1 MADGCVMPA
10 ETWIPGRLLGYWWY
24 CSHAIATVP
33 LVLPSAAGEDGS
45 DTAGQKCLHLSCR
58 PEGAPVRLAP
68 FINRRWSASIPAA
81 RVPVLSCAVHIWK
94 YLAAACHP
102 LLTTSSLCIMEAS
115 WLYGHTKGSP
125 ETVKHLYKCNSV
137 HWKDAFR
144 NKTSHQLWPSH
155 VAQRSS
161 AVLLQTAPAPAGF
174 LSKTHDFLSHQ
185 NCYWFCNWQRYSWWF
200 RLYSFGS
207 MHFELQCM
215 KMFNYYIR
223 T

>member
-10 ETWIPGRLLGYWWY
+10 ETWIPGRLLGY

-144 NKTSHQLWPSH
+144 NKTSHQLWPSP
-155 VAQRSS
+155 VAPQELCS
-161 AVLLQTAPAPAGF
+161 AVANCTSPSWLLIQNSW
-174 LSKTHDFLSHQ
+174 LSITSKQLLILQLTTILVVIQIIFFWE
-185 NCYWFCNWQRYSWWF
+185 YAFWIT
-200 RLYSFGS
+200 
-207 MHFELQCM
+207 MHE
-215 KMFNYYIR
+215 NV
-223 T
+223 

>member
-10 ETWIPGRLLGYWWY
+10 ETWIPGRLLGY

-45 DTAGQKCLHLSCR
+45 DTAGQKCLHLHCR
-58 PEGAPVRLAP
+58 PERAPVRLAP

-94 YLAAACHP
+94 YLAAACRP

-144 NKTSHQLWPSH
+144 NKTSHQLWPSP
-155 VAQRSS
+155 VAPQELCS
-161 AVLLQTAPAPAGF
+161 AVANCTSPSWLPIWNSWLSITSKQLLILQLTTILVVIQIIFFWEYAF
-174 LSKTHDFLSHQ
+174 WIT
-185 NCYWFCNWQRYSWWF
+185 
-200 RLYSFGS
+200 
-207 MHFELQCM
+207 MHE
-215 KMFNYYIR
+215 NV
-223 T
+223 

>member
-10 ETWIPGRLLGYWWY
+10 ETWIPGRLLGY

-45 DTAGQKCLHLSCR
+45 DTAGQKCLHLHCR

-144 NKTSHQLWPSH
+144 NKTSHQLWPSP
-155 VAQRSS
+155 VAPQELCS
-161 AVLLQTAPAPAGF
+161 AVANCTSPSWLPIWNSWLSITSKQLLILQLTTILVVIQIIFFWEYAF
-174 LSKTHDFLSHQ
+174 WIT
-185 NCYWFCNWQRYSWWF
+185 
-200 RLYSFGS
+200 
-207 MHFELQCM
+207 MHE
-215 KMFNYYIR
+215 NV
-223 T
+223 

>member
-144 NKTSHQLWPSH
+144 NKTSHQLWPSP
-155 VAQRSS
+155 VAPQELCS
-161 AVLLQTAPAPAGF
+161 AVANCTSPSWLPIWNSWLSITSKQLLILQLTTILVVIQIIFFWEYAF
-174 LSKTHDFLSHQ
+174 WIT
-185 NCYWFCNWQRYSWWF
+185 
-200 RLYSFGS
+200 
-207 MHFELQCM
+207 MHE
-215 KMFNYYIR
+215 NV
-223 T
+223 

>member
-45 DTAGQKCLHLSCR
+45 DTAGQKCLHLHCR

-155 VAQRSS
+155 VAPQELCS
-161 AVLLQTAPAPAGF
+161 AVANCTSPSWLPIWNSWLSITSKQLLILQLTTILVVIQIVFFWEYAF
-174 LSKTHDFLSHQ
+174 WIT
-185 NCYWFCNWQRYSWWF
+185 
-200 RLYSFGS
+200 
-207 MHFELQCM
+207 MHE
-215 KMFNYYIR
+215 NV
-223 T
+223 

>member
-45 DTAGQKCLHLSCR
+45 DTAGQKCLHLHCR
-58 PEGAPVRLAP
+58 PERAPVRLAP

-94 YLAAACHP
+94 YLAAACRP

-144 NKTSHQLWPSH
+144 NKTSHQLWPSP
-155 VAQRSS
+155 VAPQELCS
-161 AVLLQTAPAPAGF
+161 AVANCTSPSWLPIWNSWLSITSKQLLILQLTTILVVIQIVFFWEYAF
-174 LSKTHDFLSHQ
+174 WIT
-185 NCYWFCNWQRYSWWF
+185 
-200 RLYSFGS
+200 
-207 MHFELQCM
+207 MHE
-215 KMFNYYIR
+215 NV
-223 T
+223 

>member
-10 ETWIPGRLLGYWWY
+10 ETWIPGRLLGY

-144 NKTSHQLWPSH
+144 NKTSHQLWPSP
-155 VAQRSS
+155 VAPQELCS
-161 AVLLQTAPAPAGF
+161 AVANCTSPSWLPIWNSWLSITSKQLLILQLTTILVVIQIIFFWEYAF
-174 LSKTHDFLSHQ
+174 WIT
-185 NCYWFCNWQRYSWWF
+185 
-200 RLYSFGS
+200 
-207 MHFELQCM
+207 MHE
-215 KMFNYYIR
+215 NV
-223 T
+223 

>member
-45 DTAGQKCLHLSCR
+45 DTAGQKCLHLHCR

-144 NKTSHQLWPSH
+144 NKTSHQLWPSP
-155 VAQRSS
+155 VAPQELCS
-161 AVLLQTAPAPAGF
+161 AVANCTSPSWLPIWNSWLSITSKQLLILQLTTILVVIQIIFFWEYAF
-174 LSKTHDFLSHQ
+174 WIT
-185 NCYWFCNWQRYSWWF
+185 
-200 RLYSFGS
+200 
-207 MHFELQCM
+207 MHE
-215 KMFNYYIR
+215 NV
-223 T
+223 

>member
-10 ETWIPGRLLGYWWY
+10 ETWIPGRLLGY

-45 DTAGQKCLHLSCR
+45 DTAGQKCLHLHCR

-144 NKTSHQLWPSH
+144 NKTSHQLWPSP
-155 VAQRSS
+155 VAPQELCS
-161 AVLLQTAPAPAGF
+161 AVANCTSPSWLLIQNSW
-174 LSKTHDFLSHQ
+174 LSITSKQLLILQLTTILVVIQIIFFWE
-185 NCYWFCNWQRYSWWF
+185 YAFWIT
-200 RLYSFGS
+200 
-207 MHFELQCM
+207 MHE
-215 KMFNYYIR
+215 NV
-223 T
+223 

>member
-45 DTAGQKCLHLSCR
+45 DTAGQKCLHLHCR
-58 PEGAPVRLAP
+58 PERAPVRLAP

-94 YLAAACHP
+94 YLAAACRP

-144 NKTSHQLWPSH
+144 NKTSHQLWPSP
-155 VAQRSS
+155 VAPQELCS
-161 AVLLQTAPAPAGF
+161 AVANCTSPSWLPIWNSWLSITSKQLLILQLTTILVVIQIIFFWEYAF
-174 LSKTHDFLSHQ
+174 WIT
-185 NCYWFCNWQRYSWWF
+185 
-200 RLYSFGS
+200 
-207 MHFELQCM
+207 MHE
-215 KMFNYYIR
+215 NV
-223 T
+223 

>member
-10 ETWIPGRLLGYWWY
+10 ETWIPGRLLGY

-155 VAQRSS
+155 VAPQELCS
-161 AVLLQTAPAPAGF
+161 AVANCTSPSWLLIQNSW
-174 LSKTHDFLSHQ
+174 LSITSKQLLILQLTTILVVIQIIFFWE
-185 NCYWFCNWQRYSWWF
+185 YAFWIT
-200 RLYSFGS
+200 
-207 MHFELQCM
+207 MHE
-215 KMFNYYIR
+215 NV
-223 T
+223 

>member
-68 FINRRWSASIPAA
+68 CINRRWSASILAA
-81 RVPVLSCAVHIWK
+81 HVPVLSCAVHIWK

-144 NKTSHQLWPSH
+144 NKTSHQLWPSP
-155 VAQRSS
+155 VAPQELCS
-161 AVLLQTAPAPAGF
+161 AVANCTSPSWLPIWNSWPSITSKQLLILQLTTILVVIQIIFFWEYAF
-174 LSKTHDFLSHQ
+174 WIT
-185 NCYWFCNWQRYSWWF
+185 
-200 RLYSFGS
+200 
-207 MHFELQCM
+207 MHE
-215 KMFNYYIR
+215 NV
-223 T
+223 

>member
-10 ETWIPGRLLGYWWY
+10 ETWIPGRLLGY

-45 DTAGQKCLHLSCR
+45 DTAGQKCLHLHCR

-94 YLAAACHP
+94 YLAAACRP

-144 NKTSHQLWPSH
+144 NKTSHQLWPSP
-155 VAQRSS
+155 VAPQELCS
-161 AVLLQTAPAPAGF
+161 AVANCTSPSWLPIWNSWLSITSKQLLILQLTTILVVIQIIFFWEYAF
-174 LSKTHDFLSHQ
+174 WIT
-185 NCYWFCNWQRYSWWF
+185 
-200 RLYSFGS
+200 
-207 MHFELQCM
+207 MHE
-215 KMFNYYIR
+215 NV
-223 T
+223 

>member
-45 DTAGQKCLHLSCR
+45 DTAGQKCLHLHCR

-94 YLAAACHP
+94 YLAAACRP

-144 NKTSHQLWPSH
+144 NKTSHQLWPSP
-155 VAQRSS
+155 VAPQELCS
-161 AVLLQTAPAPAGF
+161 AVANCTSPSWLPIWNSWLSITSKQLLILQLTTILVVIQIIFFWEYAF
-174 LSKTHDFLSHQ
+174 WIT
-185 NCYWFCNWQRYSWWF
+185 
-200 RLYSFGS
+200 
-207 MHFELQCM
+207 MHE
-215 KMFNYYIR
+215 NV
-223 T
+223 

>member
-45 DTAGQKCLHLSCR
+45 DTAGQKCLHLHCR
-58 PEGAPVRLAP
+58 PERAPVRLAP

-144 NKTSHQLWPSH
+144 NKTSHQLWPSP
-155 VAQRSS
+155 VAPQELCS
-161 AVLLQTAPAPAGF
+161 AVANCTSPSWLPIWNSWLSITSKQLLILQLTTILVVIQIIFFWEYAF
-174 LSKTHDFLSHQ
+174 WIT
-185 NCYWFCNWQRYSWWF
+185 
-200 RLYSFGS
+200 
-207 MHFELQCM
+207 MHE
-215 KMFNYYIR
+215 NV
-223 T
+223 

>member
-10 ETWIPGRLLGYWWY
+10 ETWIPGRLLGY

-45 DTAGQKCLHLSCR
+45 DTAGQKCLHLHCR
-58 PEGAPVRLAP
+58 PERAPVRLAP

-144 NKTSHQLWPSH
+144 NKTSHQLWPSP
-155 VAQRSS
+155 VAPQELCS
-161 AVLLQTAPAPAGF
+161 AVANCTSPSWLLIQNSW
-174 LSKTHDFLSHQ
+174 LSITSKQLLILQLTTILVVIQIIFFWE
-185 NCYWFCNWQRYSWWF
+185 YAFWIT
-200 RLYSFGS
+200 
-207 MHFELQCM
+207 MHE
-215 KMFNYYIR
+215 NV
-223 T
+223 

>member
-45 DTAGQKCLHLSCR
+45 DTAGQKCLHLHCR

-144 NKTSHQLWPSH
+144 NKTSHQLWPSP
-155 VAQRSS
+155 VAPQELCS
-161 AVLLQTAPAPAGF
+161 AVANCTSPSWLPIWNSWLSITSKQLLILQLTTILVVIQIVFFWEYAF
-174 LSKTHDFLSHQ
+174 WIT
-185 NCYWFCNWQRYSWWF
+185 
-200 RLYSFGS
+200 
-207 MHFELQCM
+207 MHE
-215 KMFNYYIR
+215 NV
-223 T
+223 

>member
-10 ETWIPGRLLGYWWY
+10 ETWIPGRLLGY

-45 DTAGQKCLHLSCR
+45 DTAGQKCLHLHCR
-58 PEGAPVRLAP
+58 PERAPVRLAP

-144 NKTSHQLWPSH
+144 NKTSHQLWPSP
-155 VAQRSS
+155 VAPQELCS
-161 AVLLQTAPAPAGF
+161 AVANCTSPSWLPIWNSWLSITSKQLLILQLTTILVVIQIIFFWEYAF
-174 LSKTHDFLSHQ
+174 WIT
-185 NCYWFCNWQRYSWWF
+185 
-200 RLYSFGS
+200 
-207 MHFELQCM
+207 MHE
-215 KMFNYYIR
+215 NV
-223 T
+223 

>member
-68 FINRRWSASIPAA
+68 CINRRWSASIPAA
-81 RVPVLSCAVHIWK
+81 HVPVLSYAVHIWK

-155 VAQRSS
+155 VAPQELCS
-161 AVLLQTAPAPAGF
+161 AVANCTSPSWLPIRNSWLSITSKLLLILQLTTILVVIQIIFFWEYAF
-174 LSKTHDFLSHQ
+174 WIT
-185 NCYWFCNWQRYSWWF
+185 
-200 RLYSFGS
+200 
-207 MHFELQCM
+207 MHE
-215 KMFNYYIR
+215 NV
-223 T
+223 